1 LQSSV
6 SGTTPGRFQIKCNA
20 GGTVTIYANSGN
32 STGVSMVFMVSNS
45 ITCATMNAN
54 GTATCGFTWT
64 GPAFTSTSDSIFKDD
79 QKPVSIDDCL
89 QVFNN
94 LTTKTFIR
102 NDIPDNLANGIRSV
116 GFVAQDLKNNLP
128 SSFSN
133 VVYENENYQGSDK
146 TILSIDY
153 GLLTS
158 ILWEIVRFQGTHIQN
173 LEDRLSAIENKLS
186 KMDI

>member
-1 LQSSV
+1 
-6 SGTTPGRFQIKCNA
+6 
-20 GGTVTIYANSGN
+20 
-32 STGVSMVFMVSNS
+32 MVFMVSNS
-45 ITCATMNAN
+45 ITCLTMNPS
-54 GTATCGFTWT
+54 GTATTSYTWT

-79 QKPVSIDDCL
+79 QQPVSIDDCL

-133 VVYENENYQGSDK
+133 LVYENENYQGSDK

-158 ILWEIVRFQGTHIQN
+158 ILWEIVRWQGTHIEN

>member
-1 LQSSV
+1 
-6 SGTTPGRFQIKCNA
+6 
-20 GGTVTIYANSGN
+20 
-32 STGVSMVFMVSNS
+32 MVFMVSNS
-45 ITCATMNAN
+45 ITCVTMNAN

-79 QKPVSIDDCL
+79 QQPVSIDDCL

-102 NDIPDNLANGIRSV
+102 NDMPDNLAHGIRSV

-133 VVYENENYQGSDK
+133 LVYENENYQGSDK

-153 GLLTS
+153 GLLKS
-158 ILWEIVRFQGTHIQN
+158 ILWEIVRLSRIEIETLSSEVQTLTTHVQN
-173 LEDRLSAIENKLS
+173 LEDRLTAIENKLS